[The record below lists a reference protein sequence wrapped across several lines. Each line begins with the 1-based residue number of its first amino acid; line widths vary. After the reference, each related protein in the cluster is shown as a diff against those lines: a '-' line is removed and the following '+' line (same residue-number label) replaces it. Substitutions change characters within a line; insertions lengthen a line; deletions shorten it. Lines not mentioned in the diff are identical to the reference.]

1 VQVIHCSSFPSLPS
15 ILLLNAIARI
25 AIPVLTREES
35 RERASARGGKDEPK
49 TYDGEEAGVHD
60 GADHALQLRAALRLR
75 PAQGSLPPPAR
86 LLQTQ
91 QGRRRQAGRPDPG
104 RFNFLRAPGERER
117 EISSRSSFK
126 FGCSNFSEVV
136 VVGGLIPAALPLPSI
151 HAGVRADLR
160 RPGGFLRA
168 TPLPAGSGE
177 VTNDA
182 SAIGFRCSIWVM

>member
-91 QGRRRQAGRPDPG
+91 QGRRRQAGRPDG
-104 RFNFLRAPGERER
+104 LISSARRERER
-117 EISSRSSFK
+117 EISSPSTSSFK
-126 FGCSNFSEVV
+126 FGCSIFSEVV

-182 SAIGFRCSIWVM
+182 IDRFSLLNG

>member
-15 ILLLNAIARI
+15 FHSPPQLHRI
-25 AIPVLTREES
+25 AIPVLTEKNPAS
-35 RERASARGGKDEPK
+35 ERASARGGKDEPK

-91 QGRRRQAGRPDPG
+91 QGRRRQAGRPDG
-104 RFNFLRAPGERER
+104 LISSARRERER
-117 EISSRSSFK
+117 EISSPSTSSFK
-126 FGCSNFSEVV
+126 FGCSIFSEVV

-182 SAIGFRCSIWVM
+182 IDRFSLLNG

>member
-1 VQVIHCSSFPSLPS
+1 MQVIHCSSFPSLPS
-15 ILLLNAIARI
+15 FHSPPQLHRI
-25 AIPVLTREES
+25 AIPVLTEKNPAS
-35 RERASARGGKDEPK
+35 ERASARGGKDEPK

-126 FGCSNFSEVV
+126 FGSSIFSEVVV
-136 VVGGLIPAALPLPSI
+136 VVGGLIPAALPAFNSCR
-151 HAGVRADLR
+151 GTR
-160 RPGGFLRA
+160 R
-168 TPLPAGSGE
+168 S
-177 VTNDA
+177 A
-182 SAIGFRCSIWVM
+182 SAWRISSCDDSTCGFR